1 MFGKLRKKRYCPL
14 WQILLC
20 GFYSQISRATET
32 GHLFTTSWMIVAIKK
47 KQEKKIYKIRYE
59 WLLRKL
65 CLLFIL
71 VTINFWLKVLWVFF
85 PQQTTCIKVEFTF
98 SKSVHS
104 YLLMSSKF
112 ICFSNNVTPPP
123 PKLCQ
128 WWVFFWF
135 FLGFFYVSTCIDVHK
150 LGGKHQSC
158 KVTYL

>member
-65 CLLFIL
+65 CLLFYPYDNQLL
-71 VTINFWLKVLWVFF
+71 VKCFVGIFS
-85 PQQTTCIKVEFTF
+85 QTNY
-98 SKSVHS
+98 KSVHS
-104 YLLMSSKF
+104 YLLMSSKL
-112 ICFSNNVTPPP
+112 ICFLNNVTPPQS
-123 PKLCQ
+123 CASGGFFVVV
-128 WWVFFWF
+128 VF
-135 FLGFFYVSTCIDVHK
+135 FFYVSTCIDVHK
-150 LGGKHQSC
+150 PGGNDQSC

>member
-1 MFGKLRKKRYCPL
+1 M

-98 SKSVHS
+98 SKSVHVS
-104 YLLMSSKF
+104 FNVVKIIFFLNNLPSS
-112 ICFSNNVTPPP
+112 PPP

-128 WWVFFWF
+128 KCICCC
-135 FLGFFYVSTCIDVHK
+135 FFYVSTCIDVHK
-150 LGGKHQSC
+150 PGGNHQSC